1 MNVERPRG
9 EEVLGLGCGCLRDE
23 SPNLLE
29 MVSWTKGI
37 DPEPTAVQPGGG
49 CQVLPGGLRGC
60 SQLLSMLSHY
70 S

>member
-9 EEVLGLGCGCLRDE
+9 EEVLGLGCGCLRDG

-37 DPEPTAVQPGGG
+37 FTAQCGRSWNQGP
-49 CQVLPGGLRGC
+49 
-60 SQLLSMLSHY
+60 
-70 S
+70 